1 MQNNIYYNE
10 FLNNLNNLSKKIS
23 NLMQKILSNLAKK
36 TNISLL
42 LLAVLFAISASF
54 SYGNYVFA
62 AATVAPASGGS
73 SISLD
78 NSSAAQGGGSYNTI
92 NPITI
97 NESAIGEIKLGSHN
111 FNLPSQWEL
120 DQNSPITITLNWEQS
135 GMGISNDYSFYP
147 QTPYF
152 FFVNVDIES
161 NLAPASLIFSGI
173 KVRPTGST
181 PTNSLKITHSGNDI
195 VGVTNGNGDG
205 VTGTNF
211 GLLTAVAGSA
221 NKIVITDPAD
231 ATVGGTTN
239 VTIAVQDQFGNR
251 VSGANDQAVAITVSG
266 SARISGV
273 TTGAGDGAYNST
285 AETITSSNGQI
296 VVAVTDATAE
306 TINIDVNHA
315 TLDHSSTQNIVFAAA
330 PQPPAGGGSNP
341 ATYSNYGSS
350 SGGGTTYTAPAN
362 PDVQTTSRPLVYA
375 SADGTQVNGAIT
387 TTSNRGQLADTTLQ
401 ANISLGSPI
410 NNDQIFTLNTSGL
423 SSAREI
429 SANLTSVFLRGVIAS
444 YGGGRGI
451 RLTISAHAASDEQK
465 SASALDGLYL
475 FDYAVFPVSI
485 AVENN
490 EVVAWNYPV
499 QLTFD
504 VSNIEYPREV
514 SIARYDRTNNRWV
527 DLGGSANGTMVSVAV
542 NQLGDFGVIRT
553 LEQRRRVDNLRASG
567 VAATSPQAEVLGVR
581 IDNNL
586 SESDYLSAAGDVNT
600 LLGAINVKR
609 NLAQERLFYNANVKS
624 LIRGMQN
631 LTAANINSY
640 TNFITY
646 GSASTLKLG
655 AGERAGVLNSYK
667 SAFGKLPITARDWQ
681 DAINIATG
689 RWTAERSTAAEAQ
702 AARTFRQIYRR
713 EPNLTDAHDDA
724 AINVIAYGLRPSA
737 RNLQSEQAA
746 IRIFRGIFRHSP
758 VSVTDWDAVRAIAYS
773 GAKR

>member
-1 MQNNIYYNE
+1 
-10 FLNNLNNLSKKIS
+10 
-23 NLMQKILSNLAKK
+23 MQKIIGNLAKK
-36 TNISLL
+36 TKMSLL
-42 LLAVLFAISASF
+42 LLAVLFAVSASF
-54 SYGNYVFA
+54 IYGNYALASVSITPVSGGGNVSLDTSA
-62 AATVAPASGGS
+62 MSTSGGS
-73 SISLD
+73 FTALSPL
-78 NSSAAQGGGSYNTI
+78 TI
-92 NPITI
+92 T
-97 NESAIGEIKLGSHN
+97 EATAGEI
-111 FNLPSQWEL
+111 LPNTYVFTLPAGWEF
-120 DQNSPITITLNWEQS
+120 DNNSPITMSANWAASDFLVSNPLTFNPGITGFAITVIGES
-135 GMGISNDYSFYP
+135 IS
-147 QTPYF
+147 
-152 FFVNVDIES
+152 
-161 NLAPASLIFSGI
+161 APANITFSGL
-173 KVRPTGST
+173 KVRPSGNQVVG
-181 PTNSLKITHSGNDI
+181 PLKITLTSGSMP
-195 VGVTNGNGDG
+195 GVSNGNGDG

-211 GLLTAVAGSA
+211 GSLTAVAGSA
-221 NKIVITDPAD
+221 NKIVISDPAD
-231 ATVGGTTN
+231 ATVGGTTI
-239 VTIAVQDQFGNR
+239 VTITVQDQFGNR

-285 AETITSSNGQI
+285 SETITSSNGQI
-296 VVAVTDATAE
+296 VITVTDATAE
-306 TINIDVNHA
+306 TTNIDVNHA

-330 PQPPAGGGSNP
+330 PQPPAGGGTGA

-350 SGGGTTYTAPAN
+350 SGGGTTYTTPAN
-362 PDVQTTSRPLVYA
+362 PDIQTTSRPLVYT

-387 TTSNRGQLADTTLQ
+387 TTSNRGQLADTMLQ

-429 SANLTSVFLRGVIAS
+429 SANLTSGFLRGIIAS

-475 FDYAVFPVSI
+475 FDYTVFPVSI

-527 DLGGSANGTMVSVAV
+527 DLGGGANGTMVSVAV
-542 NQLGDFGVIRT
+542 NQLGEFGVIRT

-581 IDNNL
+581 IDNDL
-586 SESDYLSAAGDVNT
+586 SEADYLSAAGDVNT
-600 LLGAINVKR
+600 LLASINGTR

-631 LTAANINSY
+631 LTAANVNSY

-667 SAFGKLPITARDWQ
+667 SAFDKLPVTARDWQ
-681 DAINIATG
+681 DVINIATG
-689 RWTAERSTAAEAQ
+689 RWTAERSTVAEAQ
-702 AARTFRQIYRR
+702 AARTFRQIYLR

-746 IRIFRGIFRHSP
+746 IRIFRSIFRRSP
-758 VSVTDWDAVRAIAYS
+758 LSATDWDTVRAIAYS
-773 GAKR
+773 GATR

>member
-1 MQNNIYYNE
+1 
-10 FLNNLNNLSKKIS
+10 
-23 NLMQKILSNLAKK
+23 MQKILSNLAKK